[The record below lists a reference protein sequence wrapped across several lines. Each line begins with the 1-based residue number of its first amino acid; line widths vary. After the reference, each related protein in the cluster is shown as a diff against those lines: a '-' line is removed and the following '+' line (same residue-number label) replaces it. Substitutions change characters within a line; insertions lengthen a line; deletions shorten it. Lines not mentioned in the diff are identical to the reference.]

1 MTLLQIL
8 LLFGCLVLSFFFL
21 VEAVVNFLKNRADKA
36 ARMLKQQPVVAAE
49 IMPAERSIKRIKI
62 NPNDFFIDRYLKG
75 LLASVDSPLSLKRL
89 YLVIAAI
96 AVLLTAVFYI
106 YIPYVPLIVS
116 VLLSTMLGFA
126 VPVILLKRQCQNRND
141 QFKAL
146 FPDALELIVR
156 SLRVGQPLNA
166 SIRAVA
172 DEMPDPVGKEFYIIS
187 QGIAYGK
194 DLPTAVEDILQRISI
209 QDLKFFVV
217 AVQVQSESGGNLA
230 EVLEGFSKIIRG
242 RAKLERKVQALTAE
256 GRFSAWFLSV
266 FPLFMI
272 FVMSVVNTDY
282 YKSVSNFAYFKEL
295 SMAVGFMLVVNIIA
309 MQMITKIEV

>member
-1 MTLLQIL
+1 MTLLQLL

-21 VEAVVNFLKNRADKA
+21 AEAVVNFLKSRSDKA
-36 ARMLKQQPVVAAE
+36 ARLLKQQPVVAAE
-49 IMPAERSIKRIKI
+49 IVPSERSIKRIEI

-75 LLASVDSPLSLKRL
+75 LLASVDIPLSLKRL

-106 YIPYVPLIVS
+106 YLPYVPLIVS
-116 VLLSTMLGFA
+116 FFLSAMLGFF
-126 VPVILLKRQCQNRND
+126 VPVILLKRQCQTRND
-141 QFKAL
+141 HFKEL

-230 EVLEGFSKIIRG
+230 EVLEGFSKIIRA
-242 RAKLERKVQALTAE
+242 RARLERKVQALTAE
-256 GRFSAWFLSV
+256 GRFSAWFLSI

-282 YKSVSNFAYFKEL
+282 YKSVSDFAYFKEL
-295 SMAVGFMLVVNIIA
+295 SMTVGFMLVVNIIA